1 MKTIPFL
8 PLAFCAAFL
17 FVVPA
22 AVCAETSVA
31 ESNLTTVDTRG
42 AGTPTATS
50 VGVFGRVLSQKT
62 QTPLAGVTLTLAGS
76 STISDS
82 AGVFSLANAELS
94 SGTTL
99 NATLS
104 GYLTKSQTV
113 TAGTGGKSLVVPDV
127 MLTAVADAASRPVV
141 QSVVM
146 TPLGVLV
153 KGFNTKATALANVN
167 WNGNTP
173 GGVAF
178 YANNVLVSTETGA
191 GPGYSCLV
199 NIDDR
204 FSPSNVPMEMKVV
217 ATASGNSA
225 VSDPMSTQVRVIAS
239 PTFLSGMLDKVVTG
253 DGNFRIDFN
262 LAGAELKYDLPVI
275 GRFGWKF
282 TIGASFD
289 YTITDGSWEIGLGV
303 NDTGTRE
310 RTARPIPPGAP
321 VKETPVLYLGSKE
334 IKVSI
339 YGCVAGTANLTDGIK
354 VATVSL
360 NAGIEAKL
368 ELNRFGIPDLAGPGL
383 TTALSKVV
391 PGNALNFVSIIVYA
405 TPSISGKI
413 TFVATT
419 TYDFQEAL
427 LAGGI
432 GLEAAYEPAFNDDV
446 KFRIY
451 VGGKITVEFGYPSP
465 IFRKVNFKAYTGV
478 EAALWVVNVKREYV
492 FVDWSYPAAGRRLP
506 ATGFTG
512 TGGGYMIEAAGN
524 ANTTWQ
530 PIDRPWLA
538 AGPEQFLADASR
550 AAARRLPTD
559 STALDLFNRMGQAPS
574 PGAAFVP
581 GSGPSR
587 RIASDSTLPAQ
598 EELPLISNLFSQS
611 SPSLAAPASGSS
623 LMLAYVSDT
632 GVANPIQFT
641 NVAYTFYNGT
651 AWSTPA
657 AIAAAA
663 NAQFA
668 PKVAFDGAGNA
679 IAVWE
684 QIKDPAFAGTEIEA
698 IGAQLEI
705 MWSRW
710 TSATQTW
717 SPAVALTDNSFLDR
731 APQLA
736 GPMANGDLI
745 LTWIQNE
752 ANLLTGSATGNSR
765 VMTARWNKTAGNWGT
780 PSVLVDNL
788 VGDLSHALAASGNKA
803 VYLWSK
809 DVDGNLDD
817 STDSDLFYRIWDEGT
832 GAWGTETRYT
842 NDAIADK
849 FVKVKLDS
857 SGNIYPVWQKGTAL
871 VLDKNFAG
879 VPVSVRPDSTSAG
892 FADVALSVG
901 PGGNVVVIWQEM
913 SEFGP
918 CAHYRV
924 FDPASNTWGLD
935 TLLSNDSDL
944 ERSFAP
950 VWDSVGNL
958 VFAYNN
964 VAITETTKTVAIEGG
979 GSITVDG
986 VPTPGQVDLL
996 VARRSLVKDLSLA
1009 ADSLTATGTTFQAG
1023 DAITLTANVTNS
1035 GNLAVQNVQVGFYD
1049 GDPQN
1054 GGTLIQTATLP
1065 GWLKAADTQVATVNW
1080 TIPSPVAAHTVY
1092 AVVDPGAQVTE
1103 SVETNNTQ
1111 SLGLNGVDLELTYL
1125 SGSVARDGSVHV
1137 IVQVKNIGAPASPV
1151 TTLKLWPQDNP
1162 GATPL
1167 ATKDVSLL
1175 NPGESVQV
1183 AVDLPAG
1190 SQPEGDASY
1199 LLTLDED
1206 MLSGD
1211 VSTFN
1216 NQTRFSLHLFI
1227 STAND
1232 GIPDSWKRLYGFSV
1246 SDPTVAGADSDGD
1259 GFTNYQEFLC
1269 GTNPKDSSSK
1279 LKIGDLNV
1287 LMQADGKSA
1296 QFTVSWVPA
1305 ANRYYTVERSFDLK
1319 TWAAIA
1325 TQIQAVT
1332 PLNTYTDNVTFPT
1345 GGKKCFYRV
1354 HLE

>member
-1 MKTIPFL
+1 
-8 PLAFCAAFL
+8 
-17 FVVPA
+17 
-22 AVCAETSVA
+22 
-31 ESNLTTVDTRG
+31 
-42 AGTPTATS
+42 
-50 VGVFGRVLSQKT
+50 
-62 QTPLAGVTLTLAGS
+62 
-76 STISDS
+76 
-82 AGVFSLANAELS
+82 
-94 SGTTL
+94 
-99 NATLS
+99 
-104 GYLTKSQTV
+104 
-113 TAGTGGKSLVVPDV
+113 
-127 MLTAVADAASRPVV
+127 
-141 QSVVM
+141 M
-146 TPLGVLV
+146 TC
-153 KGFNTKATALANVN
+153 
-167 WNGNTP
+167 
-173 GGVAF
+173 
-178 YANNVLVSTETGA
+178 Y
-191 GPGYSCLV
+191 
-199 NIDDR
+199 
-204 FSPSNVPMEMKVV
+204 
-217 ATASGNSA
+217 
-225 VSDPMSTQVRVIAS
+225 
-239 PTFLSGMLDKVVTG
+239 
-253 DGNFRIDFN
+253 
-262 LAGAELKYDLPVI
+262 
-275 GRFGWKF
+275 
-282 TIGASFD
+282 
-289 YTITDGSWEIGLGV
+289 
-303 NDTGTRE
+303 
-310 RTARPIPPGAP
+310 
-321 VKETPVLYLGSKE
+321 LYLLTPP
-334 IKVSI
+334 
-339 YGCVAGTANLTDGIK
+339 YGCVAGTATLADGIK
-354 VATVSL
+354 IGTVSL
-360 NAGIEAKL
+360 NAGVEAKL

-383 TTALSKVV
+383 TTALDKL
-391 PGNALNFVSIIVYA
+391 GAGKMLNFVSIIVYA

-419 TYDFQEAL
+419 TYDFKEATL
-427 LAGGI
+427 TGGI
-432 GLEAAYEPAFNDDV
+432 GLEAAYEPEFNDDV

-451 VGGKITVEFGYPSP
+451 VGGKPTVEFGYPAP

-478 EAALWVVNVKREYV
+478 EATLWVVGVKREYV
-492 FVDWSYPAAGRRLP
+492 FVDWSYPDPARRLP

-512 TGGGYMIEAAGN
+512 TGDGYVIEASGN
-524 ANTTWQ
+524 TNTTWQ

-538 AGPEQFLADASR
+538 AGPEQFLADATGG
-550 AAARRLPTD
+550 AARRLSAD

-587 RIASDSTLPAQ
+587 RIASDPTLPAQ
-598 EELPLISNLFSQS
+598 AALPLIANLFPQS
-611 SPSLAAPASGSS
+611 SPSLAASGSS

-641 NVAYTFYNGT
+641 NVACTFYNGT

-705 MWSRW
+705 MWSHW
-710 TSATQTW
+710 TAATQTW

-752 ANLLTGSATGNSR
+752 ANLLTGSAVATSR
-765 VMTARWNKTAGNWGT
+765 VMTARWNKTSWGA

-809 DVDGNLDD
+809 DMDGNLDD

-849 FVKVKLDS
+849 FAKVKLDS

-913 SEFGP
+913 SEFGSD
-918 CAHYRV
+918 AHYRV

-935 TLLSNDSDL
+935 TLLSSDSDL
-944 ERSFAP
+944 ERSFSP

-958 VFAYNN
+958 VLAYNN
-964 VAITETTKTVAIEGG
+964 VAISETSKMVAIEGG

-996 VARRSLVKDLSLA
+996 VARRALVKDLSLA
-1009 ADSLTATGTTFQAG
+1009 ADSLTANGTTFQTG
-1023 DAITLTANVTNS
+1023 DNITLIAKVTNS
-1035 GNLAVQNVQVGFYD
+1035 GNVAVQNVQVGFYD

-1054 GGTLIQTATLP
+1054 GGTLIQTVTLP
-1065 GWLKAADTQVATVNW
+1065 GWLKAADAQDATTTW

-1092 AVVDPGAQVTE
+1092 AVVDPAGQVTE
-1103 SVETNNTQ
+1103 SLETNNTQ

-1206 MLSGD
+1206 KLSGD

-1232 GIPDSWKRLYGFSV
+1232 GIPDSWKRLYGFGV
-1246 SDPTVAGADSDGD
+1246 SDPTVAGTDSDGD

-1305 ANRYYTVERSFDLK
+1305 TNRYYTVERSFDLK
-1319 TWAAIA
+1319 TWTAIA
-1325 TQIQAVT
+1325 SQIQAVT
-1332 PLNTYTDNVTFPT
+1332 PLNTYTDNVTFPP

-1354 HLE
+1354 RLE